1 MDQGKLYSAL
11 LKSQQRQQASTPT
24 PPVEEKHRV
33 EAPYTVTEEER
44 LDTERM
50 LARSLEKERPPVVY
64 NPADTLRLIANPSPL
79 SNSERQTRKIIYSG
93 MANKAILDV
102 YRTIRIKLRKRIDD
116 DKNFS
121 VLITSLSKNTNATLT
136 AFNLATSF
144 AMQQQSAALF
154 IDCNPYDSGLAELID
169 TPLDKGVTDYINDP
183 ELKVKDIM
191 YPSGIDRLSVIPA
204 GTLADAATELFTL
217 ARMNDLM
224 EDLKERYPDRFIIVN
239 APSLLQGTEA
249 SVLERY
255 MDQTALSI
263 LPGEVTREDI
273 SAAVDTLNPKKF
285 AGLIFQ
291 Q

>member
-11 LKSQQRQQASTPT
+11 VKSQQRQQASTPT
-24 PPVEEKHRV
+24 PPVEDKHKI
-33 EAPYTVTEEER
+33 ESPYTTTQEER
-44 LDTERM
+44 EESERL
-50 LARSLEKERPPVVY
+50 LATALEKDRPPIVY
-64 NPADTLRLIANPSPL
+64 NPTETLRLIANPTPL
-79 SNSERQTRKIIYSG
+79 SNDERLKRKIIYSG
-93 MANKAILDV
+93 MANKAILDI
-102 YRTIRIKLRKRIDD
+102 YRTVRIKLRKRIDD

-121 VLITSLSKNTNATLT
+121 VMLTALSKDIDATLT
-136 AFNLATSF
+136 AFNLAASF

-154 IDCNPYDSGLAELID
+154 VDCNPYNSGLNKLVD
-169 TPLDKGVTDYINDP
+169 TPLERGVTDYINDP
-183 ELKVKDIM
+183 ELQVKDIL

-204 GTLADAATELFTL
+204 GTLIDSATELFTL

-224 EDLKERYPDRFIIVN
+224 VDLKERYPDRFIIVN

-255 MDQTALSI
+255 MDQTALAI

-273 SAAVDTLNPKKF
+273 TAAVDTLNPKKF